1 MISWASNSL
10 AIITGDLSVRVWD
23 IDTSDNFLLPTDHA
37 SIKNLHTKQNSKST
51 NTEVFSSI
59 AYCPKNQTLCAATNQ
74 GSVYVWKKSNFKS
87 EAENGWQLTDV
98 TTVRGAIKQCIWGV
112 ISDTLTPC
120 IVCNCIS
127 NVYIL
132 KEQPLMSFH
141 TRDIWATQRSANQV
155 LIENSLHQTTLVTS
169 DIAVTNLCL
178 TDLNLVL
185 TNGKTVT
192 VHKIQRTSQDSIEQ
206 NLKSSNEIKLNDNL
220 SARFSSTFT
229 CENLQIFI
237 YEQNVICVGQNDIT
251 VLSLNGV
258 KLQEVSFSDHEG
270 KPIGSDLTSK
280 FLTIFTLNGY
290 IKVYD
295 VSRHEL
301 KLVVPTKNA
310 YDLFENFGEVIMAKA
325 NHDGSFVALTIATE
339 SLVPDGKLHIWKL
352 ESDSMLT
359 HDFLKREEAR
369 LPITFMWDSDDHR
382 LLACEARLI
391 QQVRNSESATL
402 SESQV
407 TLIIPTATS
416 ILELEVISLAPSEQL
431 INLCAP
437 DVITLKVGVVGQKTL
452 RDFVGLENSDAETRK
467 MVLDFSLNV
476 AQGNLDQAFI
486 CIRSLESEAVW
497 SNLAKMCVQTGR
509 LDVAKICLGHLKKAR
524 SVRAIRKATEDGTL
538 EQEAKTAVL
547 AIELGMIEEAEN
559 LYKKCGRF
567 DLLNKLLQNCG
578 RFEEALKI
586 AENFDRVHL
595 KNTRMKYAQWLSEN
609 GDTVGAMKMYQ
620 LTSDPVHSITQMLME
635 DQVALRKFMQT
646 STDPE
651 MLKWYAQYIES
662 TGDMESAFKI
672 YQKAEDYFSQVRI
685 LCFLGQLSRAD
696 SVARHS
702 SDKSA
707 CYHLARHYENIGKYQ
722 EAIQFYMRAQTYGE
736 FKNIYNLP
744 CLKQFLLIQV
754 TLFVSA
760 RKTIFKTNCGT
771 LHRLHVHVTTK
782 LVQQPTLKKLVTT
795 NELLSCIIARASFT
809 KRLKWLL
816 LLNSQ
821 KFFKLLLQSWIKKA
835 TQS

>member
-1 MISWASNSL
+1 VESSGSLTELDRVKLSSRISGYDGAISWAGNSL

-37 SIKNLHTKQNSKST
+37 SIKNLHTKQNSRVSST
-51 NTEVFSSI
+51 EIFSSI
-59 AYCPKNQTLCAATNQ
+59 AYCPQNQTLCAGTNQ
-74 GSVYVWKKSNFKS
+74 GSIYVWKKSNFKS

-98 TTVRGAIKQCIWGV
+98 TTVRGAIKQSIWGV
-112 ISDTLTPC
+112 VSDTLSPC

-132 KEQPLMSFH
+132 KEQPLMSYH
-141 TRDIWATQRSANQV
+141 TREIWATQRSANQV
-155 LIENSLHQTTLVTS
+155 LIENSTQQTTLVTS
-169 DIAVTNLCL
+169 DISITNLCL
-178 TDLNLVL
+178 TDMNLIL
-185 TNGKTVT
+185 TNGKAVM
-192 VHKIQRTSQDSIEQ
+192 VYKIQRTSQDSIDQ
-206 NLKSSNEIKLNDNL
+206 SLKASNEIKLNDNL
-220 SARFSSTFT
+220 SARFSSTFN

-237 YEQNVICVGQNDIT
+237 HEQNVICVGQNEVTI
-251 VLSLNGV
+251 LSLNGV

-270 KPIGSDLTSK
+270 KPIGSDLTNK
-280 FLTIFTLNGY
+280 YLTIFTLNGY

-301 KLVVPTKNA
+301 KLVVPIKNA

-339 SLVPDGKLHIWKL
+339 GLVPDGKLHVWKL
-352 ESDSMLT
+352 ETDTLMT
-359 HDFLKREEAR
+359 HDFLEKDDAR
-369 LPITFMWDSDDHR
+369 LPITFTWDSDDHR

-391 QQVRNSESATL
+391 QQSKNSESATL

-407 TLIIPTATS
+407 FIVIPSNTSMS
-416 ILELEVISLAPSEQL
+416 ILELEVINLAPSEQL

-437 DVITLKVGVVGQKTL
+437 DIITLKVGVVGQKTL
-452 RDFVGLENSDAETRK
+452 RDFVGLEDSEAETRK

-509 LDVAKICLGHLKKAR
+509 LDVAKICLGHLKQAR
-524 SVRAIRKATEDGTL
+524 SVRAVRKAIEDGSL

-547 AIELGMIEEAEN
+547 AIELGMIEEAET

-609 GDTVGAMKMYQ
+609 GDTAGAMKMYQ

-635 DQVALRKFMQT
+635 DQVALRKYMQT
-646 STDPE
+646 TTDPA

-662 TGDMESAFKI
+662 TGDMETAFKI
-672 YQKAEDYFSQVRI
+672 YQKADDFFSQVRI

-702 SDKSA
+702 GDKSA

-722 EAIQFYMRAQTYGE
+722 DAIQFYTRAQTFGK
-736 FKNIYNLP
+736 FIK
-744 CLKQFLLIQV
+744 F
-754 TLFVSA
+754 
-760 RKTIFKTNCGT
+760 TIK
-771 LHRLHVHVTTK
+771 
-782 LVQQPTLKKLVTT
+782 
-795 NELLSCIIARASFT
+795 ISFH
-809 KRLKWLL
+809 
-816 LLNSQ
+816 
-821 KFFKLLLQSWIKKA
+821 
-835 TQS
+835 